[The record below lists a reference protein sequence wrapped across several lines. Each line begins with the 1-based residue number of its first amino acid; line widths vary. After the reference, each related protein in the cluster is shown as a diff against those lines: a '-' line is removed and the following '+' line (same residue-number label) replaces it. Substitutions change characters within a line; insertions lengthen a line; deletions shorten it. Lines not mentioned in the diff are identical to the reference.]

1 MPMTSKEMIKLLE
14 ANGFIYVK
22 SGDGSHRKFRNPKT
36 GRETQVPLHL
46 DFGATE
52 GEDLKDAF
60 FMASDY
66 LGAWLYEYYIDGKE
80 FPIARDIKDLEIE
93 VDEFSIKEASFVSLV
108 GVDMLEYAR
117 KSEVKTV
124 RRNVSIPSYLNELA
138 KRNNINVSQL
148 LQEALKEE
156 FSM

>member
-1 MPMTSKEMIKLLE
+1 MNVVYPAVFYKNIE
-14 ANGFIYVK
+14 N
-22 SGDGSHRKFRNPKT
+22 DGYTVVFPD
-36 GRETQVPLHL
+36 L

-52 GEDLKDAF
+52 GENLKDAF

-93 VDEFSIKEASFVSLV
+93 EDEFSIKEASFVSLV

-138 KRNNINVSQL
+138 KRNNIAKCTIRDIRIYFFIVPPIHRNLILNYPHHFL
-148 LQEALKEE
+148 L
-156 FSM
+156 S

>member
-1 MPMTSKEMIKLLE
+1 MNVVYPAVFYKNIE
-14 ANGFIYVK
+14 N
-22 SGDGSHRKFRNPKT
+22 DGYTVVFPD
-36 GRETQVPLHL
+36 L

-52 GEDLKDAF
+52 GENLKDAF

-93 VDEFSIKEASFVSLV
+93 EDEFSVKEASFVSLV

-138 KRNNINVSQL
+138 KRNNIAKCTIRDIRTYFFIVPPIHRNLILNYPHHFL
-148 LQEALKEE
+148 L
-156 FSM
+156 S

>member
-1 MPMTSKEMIKLLE
+1 MNVVYPAVFYRNIE
-14 ANGFIYVK
+14 N
-22 SGDGSHRKFRNPKT
+22 DGYTVVFPD
-36 GRETQVPLHL
+36 L

-52 GEDLKDAF
+52 GENLKDAF

-93 VDEFSIKEASFVSLV
+93 EDEFSIKEASFLSLV

>member
-1 MPMTSKEMIKLLE
+1 MNVVYPAIFYKNIE
-14 ANGFIYVK
+14 N
-22 SGDGSHRKFRNPKT
+22 DGYTVVFPD
-36 GRETQVPLHL
+36 L

-93 VDEFSIKEASFVSLV
+93 VDEFSIKR
-108 GVDMLEYAR
+108 G
-117 KSEVKTV
+117 
-124 RRNVSIPSYLNELA
+124 
-138 KRNNINVSQL
+138 
-148 LQEALKEE
+148 
-156 FSM
+156 

>member
-1 MPMTSKEMIKLLE
+1 M
-14 ANGFIYVK
+14 GFP
-22 SGDGSHRKFRNPKT
+22 D
-36 GRETQVPLHL
+36 L
-46 DFGATE
+46 DFGANE
-52 GEDLKDAF
+52 GGNLKDAF

-66 LGAWLYEYYIDGKE
+66 LGGWLDEYYKDGKE
-80 FPIARDIKDLEIE
+80 FPTTRDIKDLENE
-93 VDEFSIKEASFVSLV
+93 EEEFSVKEASFVSLV

-117 KSEVKTV
+117 KSEVKTI